1 MRERQMVVKDPE
13 EDNRYNIHSKGYK
26 SNSKNGNAKAKTLS
40 RQSVL
45 FRKWQWYKLLLSV
58 RMYST
63 AEITQTVH
71 RNKLLSR
78 EERASVQH
86 AADKAGSF
94 PLRYA
99 KQFEQ

>member
-45 FRKWQWYKLLLSV
+45 FRK
-58 RMYST
+58 
-63 AEITQTVH
+63 
-71 RNKLLSR
+71 
-78 EERASVQH
+78 
-86 AADKAGSF
+86 
-94 PLRYA
+94 
-99 KQFEQ
+99 